1 MTSDLILWIYG
12 ICLVVGAIF
21 NVLRGLIEGSRFVRY
36 MEEHHP
42 ERWEQ
47 IVYGQLLRKVFLFP
61 FGRGTVFDFVWRSTE
76 EYGDPMI
83 GVFRRKAKRFFY
95 GWLLYC
101 ALGFL
106 GFVVL
111 AMIFGP

>member
-1 MTSDLILWIYG
+1 
-12 ICLVVGAIF
+12 
-21 NVLRGLIEGSRFVRY
+21 
-36 MEEHHP
+36 
-42 ERWEQ
+42 
-47 IVYGQLLRKVFLFP
+47 
-61 FGRGTVFDFVWRSTE
+61 
-76 EYGDPMI
+76 MI